1 MRFGRNIIIDGSS
14 LGGDAQR
21 RFEAE
26 VAQQLRQLLMFQTG
40 QAVIAEI
47 FARRHSLRI
56 VPFIGRRPNADTRA
70 LHARPAFPRG
80 APLRAARDGHVG
92 RRFGHGTGGGT
103 DSEIAYTPFRFAS
116 DMGLRLDTDRLL
128 SVELSGQPSV
138 LPGDD
143 RGEVL
148 PHEMVHSLQQMAG
161 MLINAPRK
169 PPMHTSSEVNA
180 ITVANIYASER
191 GRMARADHHTNHPAL
206 DPFGPSGD
214 EAFST
219 LGELRKCL
227 PGLVARLARIDT
239 PYNPFF
245 ERRLGARLP

>member
-1 MRFGRNIIIDGSS
+1 MLRLGRNIIVDGSS

-47 FARRHSLRI
+47 SACRHSLRI
-56 VPFIGRRPNADTRA
+56 VPFQGRRPNADTRA
-70 LHARPAFPRG
+70 LHVRAAFPRG
-80 APLRAARDGHVG
+80 APLRSGLDGHIV
-92 RRFGHGTGGGT
+92 RRFGRGTGGGT

-116 DMGLRLDTDRLL
+116 DTGLRLDTDRLASAEIGGRS
-128 SVELSGQPSV
+128 SVV
-138 LPGDD
+138 PGDD

-148 PHEMVHSLQQMAG
+148 LHEMVHSLQHMAG
-161 MLINAPRK
+161 MLINAQRK
-169 PPMHTSSEVNA
+169 PPMDTSSEVNA
-180 ITVANIYASER
+180 ITVTNIYASER
-191 GRMARADHHTNHPAL
+191 GRMARADHHGNTPAL
-206 DPFGPSGD
+206 DPFGPAGD

-245 ERRLGARLP
+245 ERPLTRGR